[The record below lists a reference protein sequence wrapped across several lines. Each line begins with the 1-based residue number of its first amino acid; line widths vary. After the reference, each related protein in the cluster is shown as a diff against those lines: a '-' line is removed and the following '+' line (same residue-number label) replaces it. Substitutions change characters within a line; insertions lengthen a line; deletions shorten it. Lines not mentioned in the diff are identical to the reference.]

1 MQNFKLNEEKKI
13 VAEIDML
20 GRSRKDLGQ
29 VTYDFSLCCTCSTA
43 AYLLSLLQVILVVIA
58 TDSVDVTGDTHC
70 NLSLLQV
77 ILVVIA
83 TDSVAVTGDTRRN
96 SH

>member
-1 MQNFKLNEEKKI
+1 M
-13 VAEIDML
+13 
-20 GRSRKDLGQ
+20 
-29 VTYDFSLCCTCSTA
+29 
-43 AYLLSLLQVILVVIA
+43 LQVILVLVA
-58 TDSVDVTGDTHC
+58 TDSVAVTGDTHC

-83 TDSVAVTGDTRRN
+83 TDSVDVTGDTRRN